1 MSEQGQA
8 VWDELVSAK
17 DEIINNHALVDIWF
31 MRDIHGIAETFDETL
46 TEEQANTVMLMLH
59 VWVDPENP
67 ISFGVIKSCIKQSL
81 FKDRDPEGYEKHSK
95 KLLSE

>member
-17 DEIINNHALVDIWF
+17 DEIINNNALVDVWF
-31 MRDIHGIAETFDETL
+31 MRDIHGIAETFGETL
-46 TEEQANTVMLMLH
+46 TEEQADKVMLMLH
-59 VWVDPENP
+59 VFVDPENP
-67 ISFGVIKSCIKQSL
+67 ISFDVIKTCIEKSL
-81 FKDRDPEGYEKHSK
+81 FQERDPEAYKKHAE